1 MGETDMVRRI
11 STLMFTLGAL
21 TALSGCGDAGATI
34 DLDNAIVD
42 TVVDTNFLN
51 AGATFN
57 VSCLVTDLDGREVKT
72 DTAFTV
78 VPGKGV
84 VVDRAKVTPSQPDEY
99 LVTCMLPD
107 GTAPDETPETVIVTR
122 KNISQ
127 VETTLDANEVIGG
140 KEVGA
145 SCTVLT
151 KAGVEVDWE
160 TDLVVVPEGG
170 ITVTGHTLHADLVG
184 DYEVACR
191 AVGLPIIDTSP
202 EPLKVIAG
210 DPALVRATIKEEEVE
225 AGTEVTV
232 FCTIEDEYGNVL
244 DLSSVADPQDG
255 IDAEGTTIIPRKAGE
270 YDVTCSAVDDLG
282 ELEQISDH
290 LVVVP
295 GPLASL
301 VLTPKP
307 KKNAYKI
314 GDKVSILASA
324 GDAEGNPI
332 EGEVDVE
339 ITAPEGIKP
348 AGEKYEFTE
357 EGYFTFTG
365 VLVGFPAIT
374 GELTLVCD
382 ENGPEIVLFTPERAV
397 TLDGDVMVDVEG
409 NVVDL
414 FSDEIDLEINGTSVP
429 VDKDGNFFHV
439 VEAAHGMN
447 ILTVV
452 AVDGFANDAKIV
464 QSFYYST
471 DYVDYGTENVDDV
484 LLEQSLI
491 LFLGQNFLDDGDHDK
506 TKIDDVAT
514 LVEILL
520 DSVDLAAIVPPDV
533 PVLEQEMPGLI
544 NVPLLNQLGFELSL
558 VGGLDIALY
567 IEEVSFVQPFV
578 TINTRDGG
586 IDLGISF
593 NGPAEDPGVYFQ
605 LFIELAFNLEVQSK
619 FGGNDL
625 VAVGIA
631 PGVALQSSFG
641 LETLLVEASLDINKN
656 VGEEL
661 TITVADFNIVL
672 DGFHVEFIKENT
684 GLILGPININ
694 GQGVIDLGTINLG
707 QLGFVQT
714 INDFLANNVVDPLLD
729 FIVPAVLDLIEP
741 LVEDQVSK
749 MLGDLLNQFEIT
761 LPIPLPQ
768 LPGSDKAVEIAFKTR
783 FSSALFTED
792 GGELGLGAGFWAEK
806 GIDREVQGSLLRA
819 GCGSGAFGWP
829 TFDSAEK
836 FMFAAALDM
845 VNELLYAM
853 WWGGGLKLSLD
864 ESVLGG
870 ISIDQFGITDLSVS
884 TDFFLPPILD
894 DCTAKGMVEVQLGDL
909 LLIPSFKVMGTP
921 VTISLYV
928 SAALDA
934 VIFGDG
940 NEVGLQIN
948 GVTDIGTQIVSIEGD
963 LGPLAGMFDIE
974 QLVEGILVPMIV
986 EQVSNLS
993 LGSFPIPE
1001 IDLSGIV
1008 PGIPPGTSLSLGN
1021 LVIEMSKGYLVFGG
1035 ELL

>member
-1 MGETDMVRRI
+1 MVRRI
-11 STLMFTLGAL
+11 SIITLVLGAL
-21 TALSGCGDAGATI
+21 LALSGCGDAGATI
-34 DLDNAIVD
+34 DLENAVVD
-42 TVVDTNFLN
+42 TVVDINFLN

-57 VSCLVTDLDGREVKT
+57 VSCLVADLDGREIKA

-84 VVDRAKVTPSQPDEY
+84 VVDHAKVTPKNAGAY
-99 LVTCMLPD
+99 VVTCMLPD
-107 GTAPDETPETVIVTR
+107 GSLPDETPETVIVTK
-122 KNISQ
+122 KNIAR

-145 SCTVLT
+145 TCTVLT
-151 KAGVEVDWE
+151 DKDVEVDWDTE
-160 TDLVVVPEGG
+160 LIVVPEGG
-170 ITVTGHTLHADLVG
+170 ITVTGHTLQADMVG
-184 DYEVACR
+184 DYEVACQ
-191 AVGLPIIDTSP
+191 AVDLPIIDTTP

-232 FCTIEDEYGNVL
+232 FCTVEDEYGNVL
-244 DLSSVADPQDG
+244 DLATVADAQDG

-282 ELEQISDH
+282 ELEQVPDH
-290 LVVVP
+290 LIVIA
-295 GPLASL
+295 GPIASL

-307 KKNAYKI
+307 KKNAYSV
-314 GDKVSILASA
+314 GDQVTILAQA

-339 ITAPEGIKP
+339 ITAPEGIKI
-348 AGEKYEFTE
+348 AGEKYEFIE
-357 EGYFTFTG
+357 EGIFTFKG
-365 VLVGFPAIT
+365 FLVGFPAIT
-374 GELTLVCD
+374 GQLTLVCD
-382 ENGPEIVLFTPERAV
+382 ENGPEIVLFKPERAA
-397 TLDGDVMVDVEG
+397 TLTDDVMVDVEG
-409 NVVDL
+409 HVADL

-429 VDKDGNFFHV
+429 VDGDGNFFHV

-447 ILTVV
+447 ILTVT
-452 AVDGFANDAKIV
+452 AVDGFANDEKIV

-471 DYVDYGTENVDDV
+471 EYVDYSTENLDDV

-520 DSVDLAAIVPPDV
+520 DSLDLAAIVPPDV
-533 PVLEQEMPGLI
+533 PVLDQEFPDLI

-558 VGGLDIALY
+558 NGGVDLALY
-567 IEEVSFVQPFV
+567 IEDVSFAEPFV
-578 TINTRDGG
+578 AINTRDGG
-586 IDLGISF
+586 IDLLISF
-593 NGPAEDPGVYFQ
+593 SGPAEDPGIYFQ
-605 LFIELAFNLEVQSK
+605 LFIELAFNLTVNSS
-619 FGGNDL
+619 FGGNEL
-625 VAVGIA
+625 VSVGIA

-641 LETLLVEASLDINKN
+641 LETLLVETSLDIHKN

-661 TITVADFNIVL
+661 TIKVADFNIVPA
-672 DGFHVEFIKENT
+672 GFHIELIKGDT
-684 GLILGPININ
+684 ALILGPININ

-707 QLGFVQT
+707 QLGFMQT
-714 INDFLANNVVDPLLD
+714 INDFLSNNLIDPILD
-729 FIVPAVLDLIEP
+729 FIIPAVLDLVEP
-741 LVEDQVSK
+741 LVEDQVTK

-768 LPGSDKAVEIAFKTR
+768 LPGADKAVEISFKTK

-792 GGELGLGAGFWAEK
+792 GGELGLGAGFWAAK
-806 GIDREVQGSLLRA
+806 GVERDVLGSLLRA
-819 GCGSGAFGWP
+819 GCGGDANGWP

-853 WWGGGLKLSLD
+853 WWGGGLNLSLD

-870 ISIDQFGITDLSVS
+870 ISIDQFGITDLSVA

-894 DCTAKGMVEVQLGDL
+894 DCTAKGMVELQLGDL
-909 LLIPSFKVMGTP
+909 LLIPSFKVMGAP

-940 NEVGLQIN
+940 NEIGLQIN
-948 GVTDIGTQIVSIEGD
+948 GVTDIGTQIVSIDGN

-974 QLVEGILVPMIV
+974 QLVEGVLVPMIV

>member
-1 MGETDMVRRI
+1 MVRRI
-11 STLMFTLGAL
+11 SILTFVLGAL
-21 TALSGCGDAGATI
+21 LALSGCGDAGATI
-34 DLDNAIVD
+34 DLDNIVVD

-51 AGATFN
+51 AGATFK

-84 VVDRAKVTPSQPDEY
+84 VVDPPKVTPSYAEAY
-99 LVTCMLPD
+99 VVTCMLPD
-107 GTAPDETPETVIVTR
+107 GTAPDETPETVIVTK
-122 KNISQ
+122 KNIAQ

-145 SCTVLT
+145 TCTVLT
-151 KAGVEVDWE
+151 DKDVEVDWPTE
-160 TDLVVVPEGG
+160 LVVVPEGG
-170 ITVTGHTLHADLVG
+170 ITVTGHTLHADMVG
-184 DYEVACR
+184 DYEVACH
-191 AVGLPIIDTSP
+191 AVDLPIIDTTP

-210 DPALVRATIKEEEVE
+210 DPAVVRATIKEEEVE

-232 FCTIEDEYGNVL
+232 FCTVEDEYGNVL
-244 DLSSVADPQDG
+244 DLAAKADPQDG

-270 YDVTCSAVDDLG
+270 YDVTCSAVDELG

-290 LVVVP
+290 LVVIP
-295 GPLASL
+295 GPIASL

-314 GDKVSILASA
+314 GDKVTILAQA

-339 ITAPEGIKP
+339 ITAPEGIKI
-348 AGEKYEFTE
+348 AGEKYEFVE
-357 EGYFTFTG
+357 EGMFTFKG
-365 VLVGFPAIT
+365 FLVGFPAIT

-382 ENGPEIVLFTPERAV
+382 ENGPEIVLFKPERAA
-397 TLDGDVMVDVEG
+397 TLTDDVMVDVEG
-409 NVVDL
+409 HVADL
-414 FSDEIDLEINGTSVP
+414 FSDEIDLEINDTSVP
-429 VDKDGNFFHV
+429 VDADGNFFHV
-439 VEAAHGMN
+439 VEADHGMN
-447 ILTVV
+447 ILTVT
-452 AVDGFANDAKIV
+452 AVDGFANDEKIV

-471 DYVDYGTENVDDV
+471 DYVDFSTENVDDV

-491 LFLGQNFLDDGDHDK
+491 LFLGQNFLDDGDHNQ

-520 DSVDLAAIVPPDV
+520 DSLDLAAIVPPDV
-533 PVLEQEMPGLI
+533 PVLDQEFPDLVNI
-544 NVPLLNQLGFELSL
+544 PLLNQLGFEIDL
-558 VGGLDIALY
+558 VGGLNLAIY
-567 IEEVSFVQPFV
+567 IEEVSFADPFV
-578 TINTRDGG
+578 SINTRDGG
-586 IDLGISF
+586 IDLLISF
-593 NGPAEDPGVYFQ
+593 DGPAEDPGIYFQ

-619 FGGNDL
+619 FGGTEVL
-625 VAVGIA
+625 AVGIA
-631 PGVALQSSFG
+631 PGLALQSSFG
-641 LETLLVEASLDINKN
+641 LETLLVEASLDIHKN

-661 TITVADFNIVL
+661 NIKVAEFNIVPA
-672 DGFHVEFIKENT
+672 GFHIEFLKDDTAI
-684 GLILGPININ
+684 ILGPININ

-707 QLGFVQT
+707 QLGFMQT
-714 INDFLANNVVDPLLD
+714 INDFLSNNLIDPILD
-729 FIVPAVLDLIEP
+729 FIIPAVLDLVEP
-741 LVEDQVSK
+741 LVEDQVTK

-768 LPGSDKAVEIAFKTR
+768 LPGADKAVEISFKTR
-783 FSSALFTED
+783 FSSALFTEN
-792 GGELGLGAGFWAEK
+792 GGELGLGAGFWAPKEV
-806 GIDREVQGSLLRA
+806 DREVLGSLLRA

-864 ESVLGG
+864 ESVLGD
-870 ISIDQFGITDLSVS
+870 ISIDQFGITDLSVA

-894 DCTAKGMVEVQLGDL
+894 DCTAKGMIELQLGDL
-909 LLIPSFKVMGTP
+909 LLIPSFKVMGAP

-940 NEVGLQIN
+940 NEIGLQIN
-948 GVTDIGTQIVSIEGD
+948 GVTDIGTQIVSIDGN
-963 LGPLAGMFDIE
+963 LGALGGMFDIE
-974 QLVEGILVPMIV
+974 QLVEGVLVPMIV

>member
-1 MGETDMVRRI
+1 MVGRSLI
-11 STLMFTLGAL
+11 STFILGAL
-21 TALSGCGDAGATI
+21 LALSGCGDAGATI
-34 DLDNAIVD
+34 DLDNVVVD
-42 TVVDTNFLN
+42 TVVDSNFLN
-51 AGATFN
+51 AGVTFQ
-57 VSCLVTDLDGREVKT
+57 VSCLVADLDGREVKT

-84 VVDRAKVTPSQPDEY
+84 VVDHAKVTPGYPGEY
-99 LVTCMLPD
+99 VVTCMLPD
-107 GTAPDETPETVIVTR
+107 GSAPDETPETVIVTK
-122 KNISQ
+122 KNIAK

-145 SCTVLT
+145 TCTVLT
-151 KAGVEVDWE
+151 NKDVEVDWPTE
-160 TDLVVVPEGG
+160 LVVVPEGG

-184 DYEVACR
+184 DYEVACQ
-191 AVGLPIIDTSP
+191 AVDLPIIDTSP

-244 DLSSVADPQDG
+244 DLASVADPQDG
-255 IDAEGTTIIPRKAGE
+255 IDADGTTIIPYLAGE
-270 YDVTCSAVDDLG
+270 YDVTCSSVDDLG
-282 ELEQISDH
+282 ELEQVSDH
-290 LVVVP
+290 LRVVA

-307 KKNAYKI
+307 KKNAYKV
-314 GDKVSILASA
+314 GDQVAILAQA
-324 GDAEGNPI
+324 GDALGNPI
-332 EGEVDVE
+332 EGEVEVE
-339 ITAPEGIKP
+339 ITAPEGIKIV
-348 AGEKYEFTE
+348 GEKYEFLE
-357 EGYFTFTG
+357 EGIFTFKG
-365 VLVGFPAIT
+365 FLVGFPAIT
-374 GELTLVCD
+374 GQLTLVCD

-397 TLDGDVMVDVEG
+397 TLDGDKMVDVEG

-414 FSDEIDLEINGTSVP
+414 FSDEVDLEVNGKSVP

-439 VEAAHGMN
+439 VEGAHGMN
-447 ILTVV
+447 ILTVT
-452 AVDGFANDAKIV
+452 AVDGFGNDSKIV

-471 DYVDYGTENVDDV
+471 DYVDFSTENVDDV

-520 DSVDLAAIVPPDV
+520 DSLDLASIVPPDV
-533 PVLEQEMPGLI
+533 PVLDQEMPGLI
-544 NVPLLNQLGFELSL
+544 NVPLLNQLGFELTL
-558 VGGLDIALY
+558 VGGVEIALY
-567 IEEVSFVQPFV
+567 IEDVSFAQPFV
-578 TINTRDGG
+578 AINTRDGG
-586 IDLGISF
+586 IDLLISF
-593 NGPAEDPGVYFQ
+593 SGPADDPGIYFQ
-605 LFIELAFNLEVQSK
+605 LFIELAFNLTVESS

-625 VAVGIA
+625 VSVGIA

-641 LETLLVEASLDINKN
+641 LETLLVETSLDINKN

-661 TITVADFNIVL
+661 VIKVADLNIVPAGFNIEL
-672 DGFHVEFIKENT
+672 IKEDT
-684 GLILGPININ
+684 ALILGPVNIN
-694 GQGVIDLGTINLG
+694 GQGVIDLGTVNLG
-707 QLGFVQT
+707 QLGFVQA
-714 INDFLANNVVDPLLD
+714 INDFLANNLIDPMLD
-729 FIVPAVLDLIEP
+729 FIIPAVLDLVEP
-741 LVEDQVSK
+741 MIEDQVTK

-768 LPGSDKAVEIAFKTR
+768 LPGSDKAVEISFKTR
-783 FSSALFTED
+783 FSSALFTEN
-792 GGELGLGAGFWAEK
+792 GGELGLGAGFWTPK
-806 GIDREVQGSLLRA
+806 GVDRDVLGSLLRD
-819 GCGSGAFGWP
+819 GCGSGNVGWP
-829 TFDSAEK
+829 TFDTAEK

-845 VNELLYAM
+845 VNELFYSM

-870 ISIDQFGITDLSVS
+870 ISIDQFGITDLGVA

-894 DCTAKGMVEVQLGDL
+894 DCTAKGMVELQLGDL
-909 LLIPSFKVMGTP
+909 LLIASFKVMGAP

-934 VIFGDG
+934 AIFGDG
-940 NEVGLQIN
+940 SEIGLQIN
-948 GVTDIGTQIVSIEGD
+948 GVTDIGTQIVSIDGD

-974 QLVEGILVPMIV
+974 QLVEGVLVPMIV

-1008 PGIPPGTSLSLGN
+1008 PGIPPGTTLSLGN